1 MGHYAR
7 VDKGVVQEVIVAK
20 SDYIENTVFEKPGN
34 WVKCSYNTY
43 GGVHYA
49 SLSEW
54 IPSDDQSKALRKN
67 FPSIGWIY
75 DEVGF
80 YPPKHL
86 FPNSF
91 ILDTEKYLW
100 VAPKERPDDGQKYIW
115 NEDALD
121 WEVLP
126 EDDQWMDTYQG

>member
-7 VDKGVVQEVIVAK
+7 VDKGIVQEVIVAE
-20 SDYIENTVFEKPGN
+20 SDYIENTVFEKTGN
-34 WVKCSYNTY
+34 WIKCSYNTY
-43 GGVHYA
+43 GGVHYE
-49 SLSEW
+49 SINDW
-54 IPSDDQSKALRKN
+54 IPSEDQSKALRKN
-67 FPSIGWIY
+67 FPSVGWMY

-86 FPNSF
+86 FPNSYK
-91 ILDTEKYLW
+91 LDKNTYMW
-100 VAPKERPDDGQKYIW
+100 TAPVLRPDDGQKYIW

-126 EDDQWMDTYQG
+126 EDDGWMDTYQG